1 MYLFTYV
8 ECLKKNEFSL
18 VGILFRYEKI
28 STVSVSDEYSLQLT
42 PLDSGSEPA
51 AISCN
56 PL

>member
-42 PLDSGSEPA
+42 PVDSGSEA
-51 AISCN
+51 AVSCN